1 MIWVQAPDI
10 RGHELIVDRFK
21 RSSDIPNL
29 PENYVITSDLYW
41 ANYKRHT
48 QKSSDISRTMPYVPR
63 RGTLIEASKLGRD
76 EPHIFYKVLAKKNW
90 DGTTKGNIYQTPCDF
105 LCVRTNK
112 KQIYKTVHK
121 VKMFVEKQY
130 HDTVHKICSLREE
143 TKAQANARLFVMQDK
158 MAMKTQFQFIRSITK
173 AQRISISQYE
183 ARQRR
188 EYRLKR
194 ATPNWSDKSAIDKL
208 RMDVRKRNKEAGGIF
223 YHLDHV
229 IPLYAV
235 DTEGNHVACGLHVSE
250 NLEIISAKENLSK
263 SNKLQNHAEPSSL
276 CKEQNHVLPKSNDQQ
291 AKVLPQ
297 ILHS

>member
-21 RSSDIPNL
+21 RSSNIPNL

-63 RGTLIEASKLGRD
+63 RGTLIEASKLGRN
-76 EPHIFYKVLAKKNW
+76 EPHVFYKVLAKKNW

-112 KQIYKTVHK
+112 KQIYKTIHR
-121 VKMFVEKQY
+121 VKMVVEKQY
-130 HDTVHKICSLREE
+130 HDTIHNICKAREE
-143 TKAQANARLFVMQDK
+143 TKAQANARLFVMHDK
-158 MAMKTQFQFIRSITK
+158 MAMRTHFDFIKTVTK
-173 AQRISISQYE
+173 AQRVSIAQYE

-194 ATPNWSDKSAIDKL
+194 ATPYWSDKNIIDKL
-208 RMDVRKRNKEAGGIF
+208 RMDVRRRNKEAGGIF
-223 YHLDHV
+223 YHLDHK

-235 DTEGNHVACGLHVSE
+235 DTDGNHIACGLHIPQ
-250 NLEIISAKENLSK
+250 NLQIITAKENLTK
-263 SNKLQNHAEPSSL
+263 SNIYEPDDLPVSL
-276 CKEQNHVLPKSNDQQ
+276 CSKQYHVLPKSNDQD
-291 AKVLPQ
+291 AN
-297 ILHS
+297 